1 MAAASGISTPF
12 NAKSTAREVLN
23 GVSLEGKRIVV
34 TGASSGIG
42 VETAREL
49 ARAGAMVHLAVR
61 DVVAGQKCADDIV
74 ATTGN
79 PNVAVAALDL
89 TDLNSIRRFAA
100 SWRGTLDVLVN
111 NAGVMGTPLLR
122 TAPGWELQ
130 FATNHVGHFAL
141 ASGLHHALAA
151 AQGARVVVVS
161 SSGHRRSPV
170 VFDDVHFER
179 RDYDTWLAYGQSK
192 TANILF
198 AVEAAKRW
206 SRDGIVVNALHP
218 GAIYTG
224 LQRWLDG
231 DQSRRD
237 ENIARRR
244 QLEFKSVQQGAATT
258 ALLAG
263 SPTVE
268 GVTGKYFEDCNEA
281 ALAGPGRPVRGVQPY
296 ALDPEAADRLW
307 TYTEQLL
314 ACVPWSAQIE

>member
-1 MAAASGISTPF
+1 MAAVSGITTPF
-12 NAKSTAREVLN
+12 NAKSTAREVLD
-23 GVSLEGKRIVV
+23 GVSLEGKRVVV

-49 ARAGAMVHLAVR
+49 ARAGAMMHLAVR
-61 DVVAGQKCADDIV
+61 DVVAGQKCAEDIA

-100 SWRGTLDVLVN
+100 SWRGPLDVLIN

-130 FATNHVGHFAL
+130 FATNHVGHVAL
-141 ASGLHHALAA
+141 ATGLHPALAT

-206 SRDGIVVNALHP
+206 ARDGIVVNALHP
-218 GAIYTG
+218 GVIYTG
-224 LQRWLDG
+224 LQRWLDR
-231 DQSRRD
+231 DESRRD

-258 ALLAG
+258 TLLAG

-268 GVTGKYFEDCNEA
+268 GVTGRYFEDCNEA
-281 ALAGPGRPVRGVQPY
+281 VLAGPGRPFRGVQPF

-314 ACVPWSAQIE
+314 ACVPWSSQIE

>member
-1 MAAASGISTPF
+1 MTAASRVTTPF
-12 NAKSTAREVLN
+12 SAKSTAREVLG

-49 ARAGAMVHLAVR
+49 ARAGATVHLAVR
-61 DVVAGQKCADDIV
+61 DVVAGQKCAEDIA

-79 PNVAVAALDL
+79 PNVSVAALDL
-89 TDLNSIRRFAA
+89 TDPASIRRFIA

-141 ASGLHHALAA
+141 ATGLHPALAA

-206 SRDGIVVNALHP
+206 ARNGIVVNALHP

-224 LQRWLDG
+224 LQRWLDR
-231 DQSRRD
+231 DESRRD
-237 ENIARRR
+237 ENVARRR
-244 QLEFKSVQQGAATT
+244 QIEFKSVQQGAATT

-263 SPTVE
+263 SPTVV
-268 GVTGKYFEDCNEA
+268 GVTGRYFEDCNEA
-281 ALAGPGRPVRGVQPY
+281 VLADPDHPFRGVHAF
-296 ALDPEAADRLW
+296 ALDPQAADRLW
-307 TYTEQLL
+307 TYTERLL
-314 ACVPWSAQIE
+314 T

>member
-1 MAAASGISTPF
+1 MAAATRITTPF
-12 NAKSTAREVLN
+12 SAKSTAREVLD

-49 ARAGAMVHLAVR
+49 ARAGATVHLAVR
-61 DVVAGQKCADDIV
+61 DVVAGQQCAEDIA

-79 PNVAVAALDL
+79 PNVSVAALDL
-89 TDLNSIRRFAA
+89 TDPASIRRFVA

-141 ASGLHHALAA
+141 ATGLHHTLAA

-192 TANILF
+192 TANVLF

-206 SRDGIVVNALHP
+206 AMDGIAVNALHP

-224 LQRWLDG
+224 LQRWLD
-231 DQSRRD
+231 RD
-237 ENIARRR
+237 ESQRGENMARRR
-244 QLEFKSVQQGAATT
+244 QIEFKTVQQGAATT

-268 GVTGKYFEDCNEA
+268 GVTGTYFEDCNEA
-281 ALAGPGRPVRGVQPY
+281 VLADADHPFRGVHPF
-296 ALDPEAADRLW
+296 ALDPQAADRLW

-314 ACVPWSAQIE
+314 M

>member
-1 MAAASGISTPF
+1 MAAASRITTPF
-12 NAKSTAREVLN
+12 NAKSTARQVLD
-23 GVSLEGKRIVV
+23 GVGLEGKRIVV

-49 ARAGAMVHLAVR
+49 ARAGATVHLAVR
-61 DVVAGQKCADDIV
+61 DVVVGQKCAEEIT

-79 PNVAVAALDL
+79 PNLTVAALDL
-89 TDLNSIRRFAA
+89 TDLSSVRGFTA
-100 SWRGTLDVLVN
+100 SWRGPLDVLVN

-122 TAPGWELQ
+122 TAPGWELH

-141 ASGLHHALAA
+141 ATGLHHALAA
-151 AQGARVVVVS
+151 GQGARVVVVS

-170 VFDDVHFER
+170 VFEDVQFEH

-192 TANILF
+192 TANVLF
-198 AVEAAKRW
+198 AVQAARRW
-206 SRDGIVVNALHP
+206 ATDGIAVNALHP

-224 LQRWLDG
+224 LQRWLDR
-231 DQSRRD
+231 DASRRD
-237 ENIARRR
+237 ENMARRR

-268 GVTGKYFEDCNEA
+268 GATGKYFEDCNEA
-281 ALAGPGRPVRGVQPY
+281 VLADPDHPFRGVHPF
-296 ALDPEAADRLW
+296 ALDPQAADRLW

-314 ACVPWSAQIE
+314 M